1 METGLAL
8 PWHSPIGS
16 PNRLAFL
23 GLGLNRL
30 AGYYEPYMS
39 EPGKTQKPTWW
50 KVILGGL
57 LVLAEIGSIFGRA
70 QPLTRNPNEVAGMM
84 EKVAL
89 IFVGAWLI
97 HAGTKPLRANKLD

>member
-1 METGLAL
+1 MTVCADHL
-8 PWHSPIGS
+8 
-16 PNRLAFL
+16 
-23 GLGLNRL
+23 
-30 AGYYEPYMS
+30 MS

-70 QPLTRNPNEVAGMM
+70 QPLTGTPNEVAGMM

-97 HAGTKPLRANKLD
+97 NVGTKPLRAKKPD